1 MTRRFGPTVFP
12 MSTTSSSPTTTTAS
26 SVARDPTDLYV
37 TAIRDSPE
45 VCSRCHAR
53 VRAPEHADSDRLWQA
68 PEFESDYPDTNTLGT
83 GDDELAPLRRARDAL
98 AGFDVEVK
106 DDHGTLELY
115 YLRTFCSICGRPP
128 SMAPNSPPSRRTMMS
143 HVAPLVDRFDEMSV
157 PLNPDALRRAV
168 SYLRSEPDYRG
179 LRTEIWRAAV
189 AVAAKHARPRD
200 CVRCTYG
207 SPDNDGL

>member
-1 MTRRFGPTVFP
+1 

-26 SVARDPTDLYV
+26 SVARDLTDLYI
-37 TAIRDSPE
+37 TTIRDSPE

-53 VRAPEHADSDRLWQA
+53 VRAPEHADSDRLWQT

-83 GDDELAPLRRARDAL
+83 GDDELAPLQRARDGV
-98 AGFDVEVK
+98 AGFDVEAK
-106 DDHGTLELY
+106 DDYGIITRH
-115 YLRTFCSICGRPP
+115 YLRTFCSVCGYPP
-128 SMAPNSPPSRRTMMS
+128 SSVPYNPPSHQMMMS
-143 HVAPLVDRFDEMSV
+143 RVAPLVDRFDEVGV

-168 SYLRSEPDYRG
+168 GHLRSESDYG
-179 LRTEIWRAAV
+179 NLRIKIWRAAV

-207 SPDNDGL
+207 SPGDDGL